1 MSTETFTPRMPKSV
15 AAGVVAVSRNVN
27 KLHRDAR
34 NNFADYNYVSIDSFY
49 EALGPLMA
57 EAGVFT
63 IVDEVKAIVDKGVL
77 ACEYEIFL
85 VSEVGDMYGPIK
97 TNVTVKAQGPQAY
110 ASAKSY
116 AEKYFLRQIFKVP
129 TGEKIDADM
138 HDKDTLPNVE
148 PQIKKMPRDAS
159 AAKRDELING
169 LASCQT
175 AQDLKD
181 WEASNNNGIKRK
193 LWDDD
198 AEAIDAKYEL
208 VKKSL
213 TKKVA

>member
-1 MSTETFTPRMPKSV
+1 MTTEPFIPRMPKSV
-15 AAGVVAVSRNVN
+15 AAAVVAVSRNVN

-34 NNFADYNYVSIDSFY
+34 NNFAEYNYVSIDSFY

-77 ACEYEIFL
+77 ACEYDIFL
-85 VSEVGDMYGPIK
+85 VSEAGEMYGPIK

-138 HDKDTLPNVE
+138 HDKDILPNVE
-148 PQIKKMPRDAS
+148 PQVKKMPRDAS

-169 LASCQT
+169 LTSCQ
-175 AQDLKD
+175 AMDDLKQ
-181 WEASNNNGIKRK
+181 WETSNNNGIKRK
-193 LWDDD
+193 LWDED
-198 AEAIDAKYEL
+198 AQAIDAKYEI
-208 VKKSL
+208 VKKTL

>member
-1 MSTETFTPRMPKSV
+1 MNVETFTPRMPKSV
-15 AAGVVAVSRNVN
+15 AAAVVSVSKNVN

-34 NNFADYNYVSIDSFY
+34 NNFADYNYVSIDNFY

-63 IVDEVKAIVDKGVL
+63 IVDEVKAVVDKGVL
-77 ACEYEIFL
+77 ICEYEIFL
-85 VSEVGDMYGPIK
+85 VSEEGDMYGPIK

-138 HDKDTLPNVE
+138 HDKELLPNVE
-148 PQIKKMPRDAS
+148 PQIKKLSRDAS

-169 LASCQT
+169 LSACQT
-175 AQDLKD
+175 AQDLKE

-198 AEAIDAKYEL
+198 AIAIDDKYEL
-208 VKKSL
+208 VKKTL

>member
-1 MSTETFTPRMPKSV
+1 MNKMPASV
-15 AAGVVAVSRNVN
+15 AKGVIATTRGVG
-27 KLHRDAR
+27 KLYRDAR
-34 NNFADYNYVSIDSFY
+34 NNFAEYNYVSIDSFY

-63 IVDEVKAIVDKGVL
+63 IVDEIKAVVDKGML

-85 VSEVGDMYGPIK
+85 VSEEGDMYGPIK

-138 HDKDTLPNVE
+138 HDKDVLPNVE
-148 PQIKKMPRDAS
+148 PQVKRMAKDAS

-169 LASCQT
+169 LTSCQT
-175 AQDLKD
+175 VEDLRS
-181 WEASNNNGIKRK
+181 WEKANNNGIKRQ
-193 LWDDD
+193 LWDTD
-198 AEAIDAKYEL
+198 AAAIDDQYEL
-208 VKKSL
+208 VKNTL
-213 TKKVA
+213 TKKAS